1 MIDVKNLD
9 WRERQNLAINL
20 IREMYKD
27 EIGKSIYVYAPS
39 EDCFKFIGK
48 AKDITVKLDTLSEY
62 PSVEVSYYLDD
73 DACII
78 LERQHGIHRLRFYE
92 TIGYD
97 EETDEEYVEIGFE
110 DYELFNKMK
119 EYGYEFYND
128 EGFADDSMF
137 CCIHEKGLIIK

>member
-9 WRERQNLAINL
+9 WREKQSLAINL

-48 AKDITVKLDTLSEY
+48 AKDITVKLDTILEFS
-62 PSVEVSYYLDD
+62 SVEVNYYLDD
-73 DACII
+73 NTCIV

-119 EYGYEFYND
+119 KYGYEFYD
-128 EGFADDSMF
+128 DKDLIDSMF

>member
-9 WRERQNLAINL
+9 WREKQTLAINL

-48 AKDITVKLDTLSEY
+48 AKDITVKVDSSSEY
-62 PSVEVSYYLDD
+62 PSVEVNYYLDD
-73 DACII
+73 NTCIV
-78 LERQHGIHRLRFYE
+78 LERQYGIHRLRFYE
-92 TIGYD
+92 TIGYN

-110 DYELFNKMK
+110 DYELLNKMK
-119 EYGYEFYND
+119 KYGYEFY
-128 EGFADDSMF
+128 DDTNSHDSIF
-137 CCIHEKGLIIK
+137 CCIHEEGLIIK